1 METPTIKRLRMEF
14 MLVNCRKDSPTAA
27 ESQRKATQKPSAQ
40 APLHQSTSGRK
51 QDDQPTSPNRTQY
64 TAAKMVNGME
74 ANKAPNF
81 PATDKIKMER
91 SQEPASSL
99 RTQQGHVL
107 LTQHGEKDHEAS

>member
-1 METPTIKRLRMEF
+1 MEF

-27 ESQRKATQKPSAQ
+27 ESQRKATQKQKPSAQ
-40 APLHQSTSGRK
+40 AALHQSTSGRK

-81 PATDKIKMER
+81 PATDKIKWRGVR
-91 SQEPASSL
+91 SLPPPSHTA
-99 RTQQGHVL
+99 GP
-107 LTQHGEKDHEAS
+107 